1 MSLLKRKQLIKN
13 KFKDIE
19 KISSAHARIES
30 RDKFYSDLTLD
41 INGVFKIITIEYTGN
56 IYDLSL
62 LQKGFNFN
70 HSSNK
75 NKIIIN
81 NPLKLNL
88 KDNALLTFKGK
99 LNKFKFVKV
108 FGWGGLILKAE
119 TENPSHIKANI
130 NNDKNIIGT
139 SDVRFEKSH
148 QGGRI

>member
-1 MSLLKRKQLIKN
+1 M
-13 KFKDIE
+13 
-19 KISSAHARIES
+19 
-30 RDKFYSDLTLD
+30 
-41 INGVFKIITIEYTGN
+41 
-56 IYDLSL
+56 
-62 LQKGFNFN
+62 
-70 HSSNK
+70 
-75 NKIIIN
+75 
-81 NPLKLNL
+81 